1 MPSPPEITYLRRAY
15 ALKLGACAVLLLV
28 GVLWLWFVVPRSGAH
43 AGVFLS
49 AGVLFVVMGLLL
61 LWVGSR
67 WLRTLLAAYRAAAGG
82 GAGGRTG
89 GGRWAACEFGIT
101 VQRGMDSTRYS
112 AQVTDMA
119 TRARWHFPLLNE
131 RGPGAEVNLA
141 TRPGRV
147 LYAQGAQGAAPYPV
161 AVQADGTVYWA
172 AGRAAVVAGGAAS

>member
-15 ALKLGACAVLLLV
+15 AVKLGACGVLLLV
-28 GVLWLWFVVPRSGAH
+28 GVLWLWFVVPRSGEH
-43 AGVFLS
+43 AAVFLA
-49 AGVLFVVMGLLL
+49 AGVLFVVTGLLL

-82 GAGGRTG
+82 GTE

-101 VQRGMDSTRYS
+101 AQRGMDSTRYS

-147 LYAQGAQGAAPYPV
+147 LYAQGGPGGAPYPV

-172 AGRAAVVAGGAAS
+172 AGRAAAVAG